1 MVNMFIARAVGM
13 TSRTNLSDSEALSRL
28 RYNLTDS
35 IKLFNA
41 NNVNKLQQLNE
52 NVDELHGIMKN
63 NVGRIVSNMGDLE
76 IVERKSSM
84 MSEVSA
90 AF

>member
-52 NVDELHGIMKN
+52 NVDELHGVMKN

-84 MSEVSA
+84 MSELSA

>member
-84 MSEVSA
+84 MSELSA